1 MYGTYLSANPGLISR
16 TLARTFKARRAAN
29 APDPAVVGSAMV
41 YDFSEDADGA
51 ADNLIELQDN
61 SVRARVGNAWQQLHG
76 AATRLLEPLA
86 QSTERLRF
94 ALR

>member
-1 MYGTYLSANPGLISR
+1 MYEAYFSASQGLISR
-16 TLARTFKARRAAN
+16 TLARTFKGRSAS

-41 YDFSEDADGA
+41 YDFTEDTEGA
-51 ADNLIELQDN
+51 AETVLQLEDS
-61 SVRARVGNAWQQLHG
+61 SVPTRVSKAWQQLHG